1 MSRKLIE
8 YALVVLVAIIVSL
21 VLIYVFFPWGGATKC
36 TGCIVTSLP
45 QQRAEC
51 EKQFTGGYGSP
62 RVLQG
67 GSDDEY
73 LIGFYDP
80 AQGGGAGAFPS
91 SSSGSSSS
99 SSGYPGVSS
108 TSTGAAGPTPTA
120 GFLIVRARP
129 QMTYD
134 ASSGGYSGGSFNPA
148 TVPAG
153 QAWDD
158 VRVAVVSYV
167 SPLRNESV
175 CSEKS
180 VKFFEDKFESFCD
193 LPTRFAAGDS
203 PKQTYRVFVMN
214 NSNTPI
220 EYCIVSNCDESHG
233 KICQIELTSGQ

>member
-21 VLIYVFFPWGGATKC
+21 ALIYFILPRPGSSKC

-62 RVLQG
+62 RTLQG

-80 AQGGGAGAFPS
+80 AQGGGAAGYPS
-91 SSSGSSSS
+91 GGSST
-99 SSGYPGVSS
+99 SGYPGVSTS
-108 TSTGAAGPTPTA
+108 TSGSAGPSPTA

-134 ASSGGYSGGSFNPA
+134 ATSGGYSGGSFNPA

-153 QAWDD
+153 QEWDD

-175 CSEKS
+175 CAEKS

-233 KICQIELTSGQ
+233 KICQIELANGQ

>member
-21 VLIYVFFPWGGATKC
+21 VLIYAFFPWNGSTKC

-62 RVLQG
+62 RILQG

-80 AQGGGAGAFPS
+80 TQGGASGFPS
-91 SSSGSSSS
+91 SGGST
-99 SSGYPGVSS
+99 GTGAYPGVSTS
-108 TSTGAAGPTPTA
+108 TSTTAGPAPTA

-175 CSEKS
+175 CAEKS

-203 PKQTYRVFVMN
+203 PKQSYRVFVMN

-233 KICQIELTSGQ
+233 KICQIELANGQ

>member
-21 VLIYVFFPWGGATKC
+21 ALIYFFIPGSGSSKC

-62 RVLQG
+62 RMLQG

-73 LIGFYDP
+73 LIGFFDP
-80 AQGGGAGAFPS
+80 AQGGAAGY
-91 SSSGSSSS
+91 SSGGSSTG
-99 SSGYPGVSS
+99 GYPGVS
-108 TSTGAAGPTPTA
+108 TTGSAGPSPTA

-134 ASSGGYSGGSFNPA
+134 ATSGGYSGGSFNPA

-175 CSEKS
+175 CAEKS

-193 LPTRFAAGDS
+193 LPTRFAAGDA
-203 PKQTYRVFVMN
+203 PKQSYRVFVMN
-214 NSNTPI
+214 NSTTPI

-233 KICQIELTSGQ
+233 KICQIELANPQ